1 MALKTLML
9 RKSINDINKTL
20 DDLRS
25 ADESFLMREK
35 DLEQSIE
42 EVSNQEERDAVSE
55 AIDAF
60 DAEKKEHEGKK
71 AELER
76 QVADL
81 EKELAEL
88 EAEQKETPQVE
99 EIIEKE
105 DREVKNSM
113 EIRESKEYLHA
124 WANMVRSSLR
134 DGKADESELRA
145 LLTENSTQ
153 TGAGIT
159 KLPLPT
165 YVEGRIRT
173 AWERN
178 GIMDLIRKTFVK
190 GNLKI
195 GFEISATGAVKHS
208 EGAPAIDEEV
218 LTLGVANLVASNYKK
233 FIRVSDELLDSED
246 EDFLDYVYDE
256 IAYQIALAV
265 ANDLLAQIV
274 ASPATSSATQAGVP
288 VVQSAPALD
297 TVARALGLLSAEADA
312 PVIVMNRASY
322 PALRS
327 LQLSAQYAVDPFERL
342 PIHFNNSLPAYSTA
356 SADDTWM
363 IVGDFGHGA
372 HANFPAGADIKF
384 KLDDLTEATA
394 DMNKIIGRQYVGVGV
409 VAPNAF
415 VKVTK

>member
-25 ADESFLMREK
+25 ADESFLIREK

-124 WANMVRSSLR
+124 WANMVRGALKN
-134 DGKADESELRA
+134 GKTDEAEVRS
-145 LLTENSTQ
+145 LLTENSTV
-153 TGAGIT
+153 TGEGVT

-178 GIMDLIRKTFVK
+178 GLMDLIRKTYAK

-195 GFEISATGAVKHS
+195 GYEISATGAIKHS
-208 EGAPAIDEEV
+208 EGAPAIDEEI
-218 LTLGVANLVASNYKK
+218 LTVGVQTLVASNYKK
-233 FIRVSDELLDSED
+233 FVRVSDELIDSED
-246 EDFLDYVYDE
+246 YDFIDYVYDE
-256 IAYQIALAV
+256 IAYQIAKAV
-265 ANDLLAQIV
+265 ADDLLAQII
-274 ASPATSSATQAGVP
+274 ASPATSDATHPAVP

-297 TVARALGLLSAEADA
+297 TVAKALGELSPEADA
-312 PVIVMNRASY
+312 PVIVMNRKSY

-327 LQLSAQYAVDPFERL
+327 LQLGANYAVDPFEGLDIRYS
-342 PIHFNNSLPAYSTA
+342 NSLDAYADA
-356 SADDTWM
+356 SAGETWM

>member
-9 RKSINDINKTL
+9 RKNINDMKKTL

-25 ADESFLMREK
+25 ADESFLVRES
-35 DLEQSIE
+35 DLEQSIA
-42 EVSNQEERDAVSE
+42 EVSTQEERDAVSE

-88 EAEQKETPQVE
+88 EAEQKETPQKE
-99 EIIEKE
+99 EVIEE
-105 DREVKNSM
+105 NREVKNTM

-124 WANMVRSSLR
+124 WADMVRGSLR
-134 DGKADESELRA
+134 DGKADEAELRA
-145 LLTENSTQ
+145 LLTENSEV
-153 TGAGIT
+153 TGEGIT

-178 GIMDLIRKTFVK
+178 GLMDLIRKTYAK

-195 GFEISATGAVKHS
+195 GYEIDATGAVKHS
-208 EGAPAIDEEV
+208 EGAPAIDEEI
-218 LTLGVANLVASNYKK
+218 LTVGVKTLVASNYKK

-246 EDFLDYVYDE
+246 YDFIDYVYDE
-256 IAYQIALAV
+256 IAYQIAKAV
-265 ANDLLAQIV
+265 ADDLLAQII
-274 ASPATSSATQAGVP
+274 ASPATSSATEPAVP

-297 TVARALGLLSAEADA
+297 TVAQALGELSEEADN
-312 PVIVMNRASY
+312 PVIVMNRKSY
-322 PALRS
+322 PALRA
-327 LQLSAQYAVDPFERL
+327 LQLGANYAVDPFEGLEIRY
-342 PIHFNNSLPAYSTA
+342 NNSLDAYADA
-356 SADDTWM
+356 SAGDTWM

-415 VKVTK
+415 VKVVK

>member
-9 RKSINDINKTL
+9 RKNLTDMKKAL
-20 DDLRS
+20 EDLRS
-25 ADESFLMREK
+25 NEESFLVREK
-35 DLEQSIE
+35 ELEQSIS
-42 EVSNQEERDAVSE
+42 EVTTQEERDAVSE

-71 AELER
+71 ADLER

-81 EKELAEL
+81 EKELADL
-88 EAEQKETPQVE
+88 EEEQKETPQKE
-99 EIIEKE
+99 EVIEERKE
-105 DREVKNSM
+105 ENPM
-113 EIRESKEYLHA
+113 EIRETKEYLHA
-124 WANMVRSSLR
+124 WAKMIRSSLR

-178 GIMDLIRKTFVK
+178 GIMDLITKTFVK

-208 EGAPAIDEEV
+208 EGAAAIDEEV

-246 EDFLDYVYDE
+246 EAFLDYVYDE

-265 ANDLLAQIV
+265 ANDLLDQIID
-274 ASPATSSATQAGVP
+274 APAVSSATQAGVP

-297 TVARALGLLSAEADA
+297 TVAQALGLLSAEADA

-327 LQLSAQYAVDPFERL
+327 LQLGANYAVDPFEGL
-342 PIHFNNSLPAYSTA
+342 PIHFNNSLKAYSAA
-356 SADDTWM
+356 SADETWM

-372 HANFPAGADIKF
+372 HANFPNGADIKF

-394 DMNKIIGRQYVGVGV
+394 DMNKIIGRQFVGVGV